1 MVRRTVNMGENEPE
15 QKVFEI
21 PSEGEKLFQVVDVY
35 DKDTQIGRMSL
46 DDNTV
51 CVKCE
56 VAIGDELGRSLLMQ
70 LSLDPTWK
78 GFFATRLFLKA
89 IGEPHKGDKVDIDTD
104 EWCGRQFFAEVV
116 HNGKYANIKEY
127 NFEKCAGIKQT
138 VNPFGV
144 TNPKDVAW
152 EE

>member
-1 MVRRTVNMGENEPE
+1 MVKRTVNMGENEPE
-15 QKVFEI
+15 QKTFEL

-35 DKDTQIGRMSL
+35 DQSNQTGKMNL
-46 DDNTV
+46 DENTV

-104 EWCGRQFFAEVV
+104 EWIGKQFYAEVV
-116 HNGKYANIKEY
+116 HNGKYANIKGY
-127 NFEKCAGIKQT
+127 NFDKVAP
-138 VNPFGV
+138 VNPGGA
-144 TNPKDVAW
+144 TKASDIAW